1 MLDLAPSDREDI
13 PPHGDLTPSNIL
25 DGGNHRGLVAID
37 PAPSLGDDLA
47 FEAID
52 LLLWQADDV
61 DMIGARA
68 EVLAPAIDVNASRL
82 LDWCTAFR
90 SHDELELAEAPGSS
104 RGRVQTV
111 VTLARAKRRRS

>member
-68 EVLAPAIDVNASRL
+68 EVLAPAIDVNAS
-82 LDWCTAFR
+82 ASSIGAPR
-90 SHDELELAEAPGSS
+90 SAAMTNWSWPKHLA
-104 RGRVQTV
+104 
-111 VTLARAKRRRS
+111 ARAGASKLS